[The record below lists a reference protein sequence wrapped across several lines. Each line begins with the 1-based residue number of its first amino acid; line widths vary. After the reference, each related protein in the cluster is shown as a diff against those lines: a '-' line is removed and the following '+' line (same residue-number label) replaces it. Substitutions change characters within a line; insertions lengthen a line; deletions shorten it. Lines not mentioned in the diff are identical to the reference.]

1 MRLTN
6 ATLHRLGFFLE
17 DNLSWAAMLRW
28 WNIVRPSWPALAG
41 AIVTPLLLTT
51 DIGGQLTEVIYISVS
66 DDNPLEYLRFLSV
79 LIFSLILCAVTIYFT
94 SQYYP
99 RISERTWR
107 DFRRR
112 SVVAFLF
119 GLAPIAFLFLLGLW
133 NWSTGPVPTRLTDF
147 ADVANA
153 TFQAITHPQQ
163 VHSALSS
170 GGSGAPA
177 GSHPAASLVL
187 TAGALGAAYAFIFFI
202 IRLNIFTY
210 KSPYSEVPE
219 FRIMDIRKA
228 FWLTASLIAGFGLL
242 CLVVP
247 SFASFVGS
255 ISIYFIGLSAWVI
268 LLCLVEAFLHK
279 RDWPSI
285 SLCLVILIG
294 VSYGFQM
301 VDSVF
306 GWDFFGNHN
315 AVTTMSTSANRPRPT
330 LVEHAVS
337 WLDDRENDDPA
348 APAIIVLADGGGIRA
363 AYHTARVLNALD
375 TQSCG
380 AFGRRIYAISAVSGG
395 SVGVAT
401 YLAARASHKELDVP
415 EASQCDDRHRAS
427 WDNSRAID
435 EELLRDHLA
444 PLIAGVFF
452 LDPAGGLIP
461 VQNRRLSDVSF
472 PAPDR
477 AHLFESSLQGQDGPF
492 WSDLTLIGTKDRSL
506 EQLQSHLRLDF
517 ETAVA
522 DAFGKTPPVVMLN
535 TVRSDDGGLDAV
547 SNVSLKKDTAASFEG
562 ESAHHN
568 ILDQLSCGAAQPTT
582 ISLATAAV
590 LSARFP
596 FITPPAAIDERACG
610 AGGAKSPIRRI
621 RYVDGGYLDNSGA
634 STASDAVDALQRVCR
649 DRQAR
654 VCPPIL
660 VLNIHAR
667 DLASRHT
674 APTRS
679 VDILPEFTAPPSVW
693 LKSASVLARAPNEN
707 LCRQVDDYNRS
718 LRPDVVSDPTKKTPQ
733 NSCSKLYSLHSA
745 AGDRPDD
752 ATLSWSNELNWVSAA
767 IDVGPRGASNY
778 VPLGWLLG
786 KSEQWVRATTDAKS
800 SRQRSVCSQIAA
812 RLGSAMDCG
821 AAP

>member
-1 MRLTN
+1 MRLPT
-6 ATLHRLGFFLE
+6 ATLKRLGFFLE

-51 DIGGQLTEVIYISVS
+51 DIGGQITELIYISVS
-66 DDNPLEYLRFLSV
+66 DDNPFEYLRFLSV
-79 LIFSLILCAVTIYFT
+79 LIFSLILCVVTIYFT

-112 SVVAFLF
+112 SLVAFLF
-119 GLAPIAFLFLLGLW
+119 GLAPIAFLFSLGLW
-133 NWSTGPVPTRLTDF
+133 NWTTGPGQPHLADF
-147 ADVANA
+147 KDVANA
-153 TFQAITHPQQ
+153 TLQAMTHTQKL
-163 VHSALSS
+163 HSTGSIE
-170 GGSGAPA
+170 GSGTPA
-177 GSHPAASLVL
+177 SAHPAASLVL
-187 TAGALGAAYAFIFFI
+187 TAGALGAAYAMIFFV

-228 FWLTASLIAGFGLL
+228 FLLTASMIAGFGLL
-242 CLVVP
+242 CLMVP

-268 LLCLVEAFLHK
+268 LLCCVEAFLHR

-285 SLCLVILIG
+285 SLCIVILAS

-301 VDSVF
+301 LDSVF

-315 AVTTMSTSANRPRPT
+315 AVTTLTTKPHRPRQN
-330 LVEHAVS
+330 LVEHATS
-337 WLDDRENDDPA
+337 WLNDRANDSPS

-363 AYHTARVLNALD
+363 AHHTARVLNALD
-375 TQSCG
+375 AQSCG
-380 AFGRRIYAISAVSGG
+380 AFGRRIYAISGVSGG

-401 YLAARASHKELDVP
+401 YLAARAADSQKDVG
-415 EASQCDDRHRAS
+415 EAAQCDGPHRIS

-452 LDPAGGLIP
+452 LDPVGGLIP
-461 VQNRRLSDVSF
+461 AQNRRLSHISF
-472 PAPDR
+472 DTPDR
-477 AHLFESSLQGQDGPF
+477 AHLFESSLQGQDGLF
-492 WSDLTLIGTKDRSL
+492 WSDLSL
-506 EQLQSHLRLDF
+506 VGPKARALQQLQSHLRQGF
-517 ETAVA
+517 ETAVS

-547 SNVSLKKDTAASFEG
+547 SNVSFKKDTATSFEG

-582 ISLATAAV
+582 VSLATAAV
-590 LSARFP
+590 LSARVP

-610 AGGAKSPIRRI
+610 ASGAKSPIRRI

-649 DRQAR
+649 DRQPR

-667 DLASRHT
+667 DLIGRHT

-679 VDILPEFTAPPSVW
+679 IDILPEFTAPPSVW

-707 LCRQVDDYNRS
+707 LCRQVDDYNRMLQTEGLWRQPRS
-718 LRPDVVSDPTKKTPQ
+718 PHT
-733 NSCSKLYSLHSA
+733 SCSKLYSLHSE
-745 AGDRPDD
+745 AGDHPDD
-752 ATLSWSNELNWVSAA
+752 ATLSWASELNWVSAA

-800 SRQRSVCSQIAA
+800 SRQKSVCSQIAA
-812 RLGSAMDCG
+812 RLGSVMDCG
-821 AAP
+821 AAH